1 MTMDP
6 MLIGDANTFPGVDK
20 ARPRLISWLNKIVD
34 SLEQEAAINLTLAQV
49 TSLAG
54 EKSVAELTHD
64 LDAPVPET
72 VEEILN
78 AAIDDMD
85 TGRFLTR
92 VSYTVRVDGRED
104 RINFPLEMTRRR
116 GTSDEHRRDYFPD
129 VQGLTAQSMEMVL
142 DLHDRLMDQSTANVE
157 DKNVTI
163 ADLREENRL
172 LKMNEWEL
180 RRQIERLMS
189 ADLKRRMMVKEFDN
203 DQRRKDQNAET
214 FQQLLPVGVSV
225 ALGPQ
230 AGAMVAQVQAMMRGT
245 TGGGRPGET
254 GPSGGTGGTRRDANA
269 NGTDGADGD
278 TVLVDDEL
286 TDSESIDRFVA
297 ILERRADLFQSLL
310 QLLGQEQEAVA
321 LLLGMHARSM
331 ARRQEPASPASPGP
345 RNASARNG
353 SRRGTS

>member
-1 MTMDP
+1 

-20 ARPRLISWLNKIVD
+20 ARPRLIAWLNKIVD
-34 SLEQEAAINLTLAQV
+34 NLEQEAAINLTLAQV

-64 LDAPVPET
+64 LDAPIPET
-72 VEEILN
+72 IEEVLN
-78 AAIDDMD
+78 AAIEDMD

-92 VSYTVRVDGRED
+92 VSYTLRVDGRED

-116 GTSDEHRRDYFPD
+116 ETSDEHRRDYFPD

-189 ADLKRRMMVKEFDN
+189 GELKRRMMVEEFKN
-203 DQRRKDQNAET
+203 EQRRKDQNTET

-230 AGAMVAQVQAMMRGT
+230 AGAMVAQVQSMMRGSGAARPAPN
-245 TGGGRPGET
+245 GGGA
-254 GPSGGTGGTRRDANA
+254 SRRDPD
-269 NGTDGADGD
+269 DGGAADDD
-278 TVLVDDEL
+278 TMLVDDGL
-286 TDSESIDRFVA
+286 ADSESIDRFVT
-297 ILERRADLFQSLL
+297 ILESNQELFKGLL
-310 QLLGQEQEAVA
+310 QVLGPHQEAAA
-321 LLLGMHARSM
+321 LFLGMHTRSM
-331 ARRQEPASPASPGP
+331 ARRQQPAAQASPGP
-345 RNASARNG
+345 RNAAARNG
-353 SRRGTS
+353 TR